1 MMIKKIVVIMLLA
14 FVPMITFA
22 QASGGQIRRKPQTS
36 FSSKPSRTQNRRRAE
51 PHRQLTVEQKSILDN
66 IANNMVYIEGG
77 TFMMG
82 PIADEKWK
90 PWDQEGQLHRVNL
103 SSFYISKY
111 EVTQEI
117 WETVMENN
125 PSTFYGV
132 KRPVENVSWED
143 CQVFIKKLNALTGR
157 KYRLPYE
164 AEWEFAARGGN
175 RSMGYK
181 HSGSNNINDVAWY
194 ERNSS
199 NMTHEV
205 GLKKPNELGLYDM
218 TGNVLEFCQDYYM
231 VYDGNAQT
239 NPTGP
244 TSGFFRVYRGGGW
257 GSSIEYRYCHISARQ
272 PIGPSTAY
280 NYVGLRLALSY

>member
-1 MMIKKIVVIMLLA
+1 MKKIIFVVVFFL
-14 FVPMITFA
+14 VPVLVIA

-36 FSSKPSRTQNRRRAE
+36 SSSKPSRTQNRRRAE

-132 KRPVENVSWED
+132 KRPVENVNWED

-181 HSGSNNINDVAWY
+181 YSGSNNINDVAWY
-194 ERNSS
+194 KGNSS

-231 VYDGNAQT
+231 EYDGNAQT

-244 TSGFFRVYRGGGW
+244 KSGFFRVYRGGGW
-257 GSSIEYRYCHISARQ
+257 RSSIEYRYCHISARQ
-272 PIGPSTAY
+272 PIEPSTAY